1 MLNFKIRND
10 GGSEELLEGVKNA
23 VQERASRAEAIMA
36 VQVMKDTDK
45 YVPARS
51 GSLTM
56 RTHIENNN
64 TIVYPGPYARFL
76 YYGKVMIYE
85 PTGST
90 FAPKGE
96 HKVVTDR
103 DLVMHKTMHS
113 LATSHWFEVSKAAN
127 TEKWLRVAGR
137 LMEDGR

>member
-1 MLNFKIRND
+1 MLTIQ
-10 GGSEELLEGVKNA
+10 VKTGDLASILPSTNKAEKALA
-23 VQERASRAEAIMA
+23 VQI
-36 VQVMKDTDK
+36 MKDTDK
-45 YVPARS
+45 FVPALT
-51 GSLTM
+51 GSLTQ
-56 RTHIENNN
+56 RTHIEES

-90 FAPKGE
+90 WAPKGE

-103 DLVMHKTMHS
+103 DLVMNKSMHP

-127 TEKWLRVAGR
+127 MEKWIRVAER
-137 LMEDGR
+137 LVTNAK

>member
-1 MLNFKIRND
+1 MLTFDVRYNSGIGRRVWD
-10 GGSEELLEGVKNA
+10 SVKNRLRGKA
-23 VQERASRAEAIMA
+23 GKAERTLA

-45 YVPARS
+45 YVPALT
-51 GSLTM
+51 GSLSQH
-56 RTHIENNN
+56 THIESGN

-90 FAPKGE
+90 FAPRYA
-96 HKVVTDR
+96 HKVVTGR

-127 TEKWLRVAGR
+127 LEKWLRVTER
-137 LMEDGR
+137 LMKNG

>member
-1 MLNFKIRND
+1 MITFK
-10 GGSEELLEGVKNA
+10 V
-23 VQERASRAEAIMA
+23 RAEGLDDVLPPAKKVEEQLA

-45 YVPARS
+45 FVPALT
-51 GSLTM
+51 GSLVQ
-56 RTHIENNN
+56 RTHIENGN

-90 FAPKGE
+90 WAPKGE
-96 HKVVTDR
+96 HKVVTGR
-103 DLVMHKTMHS
+103 DLIMQKSMHP

-127 TEKWLRVAGR
+127 LEKWERVAER
-137 LMEDGR
+137 AMKNAK

>member
-1 MLNFKIRND
+1 MMTFK
-10 GGSEELLEGVKNA
+10 VKTG
-23 VQERASRAEAIMA
+23 EFSSILPSTSKAEKALA

-45 YVPARS
+45 YVPALT
-51 GSLTM
+51 GSLTQ
-56 RTHIENNN
+56 RTHIEES

-90 FAPKGE
+90 FAPRGE
-96 HKVVTDR
+96 HKVVTGR
-103 DLVMHKTMHS
+103 DLVMHKTMHA

-127 TEKWLRVAGR
+127 LEKWLRVAKR
-137 LMEDGR
+137 LATSIDAKWTPAD